1 MIKQE
6 IINQIRAGVTKELQ
20 DQGHNITQEDVSI
33 QEWETSGDVS
43 LKEGEVGLSVEF
55 HGLESELVADA
66 NCIKECINW
75 ALEDFAE
82 EYWTDRAEMAT
93 R

>member
-1 MIKQE
+1 MTKQQ
-6 IINQIRAGVTKELQ
+6 IINAICAGVTKELQ
-20 DQGHNITQEDVSI
+20 DQGHNITQDDVSI
-33 QEWETSGDVS
+33 QEWEIADVS

-66 NCIKECINW
+66 TCIKECIAW

>member
-1 MIKQE
+1 MTKQE
-6 IINQIRAGVTKELQ
+6 IINAIRAGITKELQ
-20 DQGHNITQEDVSI
+20 NQGHKITPEDVTI
-33 QEWETSGDVS
+33 QECGIADVT
-43 LKEGEVGLSVEF
+43 LKEGEVGLSLKF
-55 HGLESELVADA
+55 NGLESELVADST
-66 NCIKECINW
+66 CIPTCVTW